1 MSLANEIAL
10 NDIETLDEDLSFE
23 EIEDTLKAELD
34 ASFEDLS
41 SLEADMEIIENP
53 DSLAKVIAD
62 EVLHQFG
69 NQIGLD
75 LTNETLIQKYDREHP
90 EPYSKEIGDGIK
102 NQSEYWDTRGYYQE
116 MQRNGEL
123 IDAYTGKSLKLND
136 QFDLDHVVARK
147 EIYENKRR
155 KQANID
161 TKDLANKTENLKPTN
176 SSLNRSKGDKSIEEY
191 LAKKSQR
198 EKDLKAQYEKAV
210 QKIQND
216 PNMPDTLKKEK
227 IEKQERALKNKLAA
241 DDGLMLAADK
251 KARKAI
257 NKDIYKGVAKQTA
270 IKAGKDAL
278 KMIAITALFDL
289 LRNILNGLAQFFK
302 EKQKSFKSLLL
313 KIKESILAF
322 IHNISNSFRTGVS
335 TFAGTV
341 ISEIFGPIVSMFKK
355 LASFIKQGVSTL
367 VEAIHYVRNKENK
380 DKPLSIKIA
389 QVGKIITAGL
399 AAAGAI
405 VGGELIEK
413 ALLQI
418 PIMATPIPAL
428 GTIANIT
435 GLFLSSLL
443 SGIVG
448 AIVMNRIDSYIAG
461 KLRNDNLLMQI
472 DKKNMILTTQNKYTN
487 AKINNLVET
496 KEQSAKSISERRK
509 QAMESISNSLSTI
522 FIENNDDNNKAISAI
537 DSDLEELLGRK
548 GGNNI

>member
-1 MSLANEIAL
+1 MSKIDKYEKRILLNKMKKTKKNIDSNPNLTETQKKWDKEEKDRVLAA
-10 NDIETLDEDLSFE
+10 
-23 EIEDTLKAELD
+23 K
-34 ASFEDLS
+34 LS
-41 SLEADMEIIENP
+41 S
-53 DSLAKVIAD
+53 KD
-62 EVLHQFG
+62 E
-69 NQIGLD
+69 
-75 LTNETLIQKYDREHP
+75 
-90 EPYSKEIGDGIK
+90 
-102 NQSEYWDTRGYYQE
+102 
-116 MQRNGEL
+116 
-123 IDAYTGKSLKLND
+123 
-136 QFDLDHVVARK
+136 
-147 EIYENKRR
+147 
-155 KQANID
+155 
-161 TKDLANKTENLKPTN
+161 
-176 SSLNRSKGDKSIEEY
+176 
-191 LAKKSQR
+191 
-198 EKDLKAQYEKAV
+198 
-210 QKIQND
+210 
-216 PNMPDTLKKEK
+216 
-227 IEKQERALKNKLAA
+227 
-241 DDGLMLAADK
+241 LMLAADK
-251 KARKAI
+251 KARHAI
-257 NKDIYKGVAKQTA
+257 NKDIIKGATTQTA
-270 IKAGKDAL
+270 VKAGKDAL

-289 LRNILNGLAQFFK
+289 LRNILNGLVQFFK

-461 KLRNDNLLMQI
+461 KLRNDNLLMQL

-509 QAMESISNSLSTI
+509 HAMESISNSLSTI
-522 FIENNDDNNKAISAI
+522 FIENDDDNNKAISTI
-537 DSDLEELLGRK
+537 DSGLEELLGRK

>member
-1 MSLANEIAL
+1 MSSANEIAL
-10 NDIETLDEDLSFE
+10 NDIEILDEDLSFG

-41 SLEADMEIIENP
+41 SLEADIETIENP
-53 DSLAKVIAD
+53 DSLAKVVAD

-75 LTNETLIQKYDREHP
+75 LTKETLIQKYDREHP
-90 EPYSKEIGDGIK
+90 EPYSKEIGDEIK
-102 NQSEYWDTRGYYQE
+102 KQSEFWDTRGYYKE
-116 MQRNGEL
+116 MQQNGEL
-123 IDAYTGKSLKLND
+123 IDAYTGKLLKINE
-136 QFDLDHVVARK
+136 QFDLDHVVSRK

-155 KQANID
+155 KQASID

-176 SSLNRSKGDKSIEEY
+176 SSLNRSMQDKSIKEY
-191 LAKKSQR
+191 LSRRTQR
-198 EKDLKAQYEKAV
+198 EKDLKVQYEKAV
-210 QKIQND
+210 KKIEND
-216 PNMPDTLKKEK
+216 SNIPDTLKREIIDKRKRE
-227 IEKQERALKNKLAA
+227 LNNKLAA
-241 DDGLMLAADK
+241 DDGLMRAADK
-251 KARKAI
+251 EARKAI
-257 NKDIYKGVAKQTA
+257 NKDIYIGATNQTA
-270 IKAGKDAL
+270 VKAGKDAL
-278 KMIAITALFDL
+278 KMVAITALFDL
-289 LRNILNGLAQFFK
+289 LRNILNGLVQFFK
-302 EKQKSFKSLLL
+302 EKQKSFKLFLI
-313 KIKESILAF
+313 KIKESILDF
-322 IHNISNSFRTGVS
+322 IHNISNLFRTGVS
-335 TFAGTV
+335 SFVGTV
-341 ISEIFGPIVSMFKK
+341 VSEIFGPIVSMFKK

-367 VEAIHYVRNKENK
+367 IEAIHYILDKENK

-389 QVGKIITAGL
+389 QVAKIVTAGL
-399 AAAGAI
+399 AATGAI

-472 DKKNMILTTQNKYTN
+472 DKKNMLLTTQNKYTKT
-487 AKINNLVET
+487 KINNLVET
-496 KEQSAKSISERRK
+496 KEQCAKSISERRR

-522 FIENNDDNNKAISAI
+522 FNENDDNNDVETDDSKELVEISLKL
-537 DSDLEELLGRK
+537 DGLLK
-548 GGNNI
+548 